1 MFFPPSASISSLDIC
16 GWEKERR
23 SRYLALPWYQNFWIS
38 TNRGHVNMGK
48 KGEKIHMYDFP
59 VHDCTQEQNG

>member
-1 MFFPPSASISSLDIC
+1 M
-16 GWEKERR
+16 
-23 SRYLALPWYQNFWIS
+23 
-38 TNRGHVNMGK
+38 NRGHANMGK